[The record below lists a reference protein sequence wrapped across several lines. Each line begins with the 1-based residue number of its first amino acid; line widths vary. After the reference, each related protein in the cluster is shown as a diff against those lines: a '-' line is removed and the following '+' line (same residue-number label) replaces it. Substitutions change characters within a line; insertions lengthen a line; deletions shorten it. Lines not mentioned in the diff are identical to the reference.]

1 MPHRRQTARKGFTL
15 VELLVVIGIIAILMG
30 ILLPVMGKVRRSAYR
45 TACAA
50 QLKDIGNQF
59 NMYLNANKMRL
70 PRINPDGRTYDPAH
84 PETAMVPGAL
94 PMALVLKP
102 YNGGAFKV
110 FRCPADFVVN
120 ASFQTDFKEIDE
132 NGDGV
137 ADNGLTMLS
146 ANAESWYEAI
156 GSSYE
161 YSSRFNASADLSL
174 ASADASD
181 DDRHLME
188 TWTARLGKMTTFTR
202 RDGTQVKRPASEIW
216 VFRDCD
222 PFHGKVTGT
231 TQDGKGKVFSAD
243 SRNFLYA
250 DFHVGVT
257 PYGEY

>member
-1 MPHRRQTARKGFTL
+1 M
-15 VELLVVIGIIAILMG
+15 IGIIAILMG
-30 ILLPVMGKVRRSAYR
+30 ILLPVMSKVRRSAYR

-59 NMYLNANKMRL
+59 NMYLNANKLRL
-70 PRINPDGRTYDPAH
+70 PRINADGSTYG
-84 PETAMVPGAL
+84 TARDNVPGAL
-94 PMALVLKP
+94 PMALLLKP

-120 ASFQTDFKEIDE
+120 SQFKTDFKEVDE
-132 NGDGV
+132 NGDGI

-174 ASADASD
+174 ASADSSD

-188 TWTARLGKMTTFTR
+188 TWPARLGKMTTFTR
-202 RDGTQVKRPASEIW
+202 RNGTQVKRPASEIW

-231 TQDGKGKVFSAD
+231 TQDGTGKVFSSDA
-243 SRNFLYA
+243 RNFLYA